1 MSSTALP
8 RPVLADLAPGERVRD
23 VALVLAVVALTALSA
38 QVAIPLPFTPVP
50 ISGQTFAVLLGA
62 AAVGPGRGAVAQLLY
77 LLLGAVGLPFFA
89 EGESGLQTLTG
100 ATGGY
105 LLGFVVANLVV
116 GACARRGWDR
126 SPWGVLGA
134 FALGNLAIY
143 VLGVAW
149 LSYRASLPLPAAV
162 GAGLTP
168 FLLGDVLK
176 ALAAAGLLPLAWRLT
191 RRR

>member
-1 MSSTALP
+1 MSSTTLP
-8 RPVLADLAPGERVRD
+8 RPVLADLVPGERVRD
-23 VALVLAVVALTALSA
+23 AALVLGLVGMTALSA
-38 QVAIPLPFTPVP
+38 QVVIPLPFTPVP

-62 AAVGPGRGAVAQLLY
+62 AAIGPGRGSVAQLLY

-89 EGESGLQTLTG
+89 EGTSGVEVMYG

-105 LLGFVVANLVV
+105 LVGFVVANLVV
-116 GACARRGWDR
+116 GLCARRGWDR
-126 SPWGVLGA
+126 SPVGVLAA

-143 VLGVAW
+143 LLGVSW
-149 LSYRASLPLPAAV
+149 LSYRTGLALPEAV
-162 GAGLTP
+162 DAGLTP
-168 FLLGDVLK
+168 FLVGDVLK

>member
-8 RPVLADLAPGERVRD
+8 RPVLADLVPGERVRD
-23 VALVLAVVALTALSA
+23 AALVLALVGLTALSA

-62 AAVGPGRGAVAQLLY
+62 AAVGPRRGVVAQLLY

-89 EGESGLQTLTG
+89 EGEAGAQVVYG

-105 LLGFVVANLVV
+105 LVGFVVANLVV
-116 GACARRGWDR
+116 GLCARRGWDR
-126 SPWGVLGA
+126 SPLGVLGA

-143 VLGVAW
+143 ALGVTW
-149 LSYRASLPLPAAV
+149 LSYRVGMTLPAAV
-162 GAGLTP
+162 DAGLTP

-176 ALAAAGLLPLAWRLT
+176 AVAAAALLPLAWRLT
-191 RRR
+191 RRD

>member
-8 RPVLADLAPGERVRD
+8 RPVLADLVPGERVRD
-23 VALVLAVVALTALSA
+23 AALVLAVVGLTALSA
-38 QVAIPLPFTPVP
+38 QVVIPLPFTPVP

-62 AAVGPGRGAVAQLLY
+62 AAVGPARGAVAQLLY

-89 EGESGLQTLTG
+89 EGSSGVQVLSG

-105 LLGFVVANLVV
+105 LVGFVVANLVV
-116 GACARRGWDR
+116 GLCARRGWDR
-126 SPWGVLGA
+126 SPVGVLGA

-143 VLGVAW
+143 VLGVTW
-149 LSYRASLPLPAAV
+149 LSYRVGLSLPEAV
-162 GAGLTP
+162 DAGLTP

-176 ALAAAGLLPLAWRLT
+176 AVAAAGLLPLAWRLT
-191 RRR
+191 RRS